1 MRRQVPHDLFAELGR
16 LQREM
21 QGFPSMN
28 VGSTPRSVEI
38 FAFVPGID
46 PAGINVRLK
55 SGALVITGKRGTS
68 LPDLQARATVYIN
81 ERFVGRFRRVVKLP
95 DYVDLNSVEAKY
107 CNGVLHISI
116 QRRKESRP
124 SLIDVK

>member
-1 MRRQVPHDLFAELGR
+1 MRCQVPRDLFAELTR

-28 VGSTPRSVEI
+28 VGSTPQSVEI
-38 FAFVPGID
+38 FAFIPGID
-46 PAGINVRLK
+46 PAGINLRLK
-55 SGALVITGKRGTS
+55 SGALVIAGKRNTS
-68 LPDLQARATVYIN
+68 LPDRQAGATVYIN
-81 ERFVGRFRRVVKLP
+81 ERFAGRFRRVVKLP
-95 DYVDLNSVEAKY
+95 DYMDFNSIEAKY

-116 QRRKESRP
+116 QRRKKSRP